1 VITERDTCR
10 KYVLPKLQA
19 AGWEDDPHSLAE
31 EKTFTDGRIV
41 VAGGVAR
48 RRRRKRADYL
58 LRYTRDF
65 MIAVIEAKA
74 AYKKAQDGL
83 QQAKE
88 YAEILDLKFAYATNG
103 KSIVEYD
110 FLTGLETEIDD
121 FPTPD
126 SLLARLEL
134 AGAVDADTFEDLV
147 TPFHLFPGFEP
158 RYYQEIAVNRTVA
171 ALLAGTERNLL
182 TLATGTGKTLVAFQI
197 CWKLW
202 MAGWNREMAPGR
214 KPRILYLA
222 DRNILIDDPKDK
234 TFAPFGDARA
244 KIANGVVVKS
254 REIYFAIYQALAR
267 DERRPGLYREYDR
280 DFFDLIIVDE
290 AHRGG
295 AADDSSWREILE
307 YFSPAYQ
314 LGMTATPQRR
324 ENRDTYL
331 YFGNPLY
338 TYSLRQGIE
347 DGFLAPYR
355 VRRTVLDIDATG
367 YRPEPGEIDRYGREI
382 PDGMYSTEDFERIVA
397 LRKRTEAI
405 ARRLTNFLE
414 DTDRFA
420 KTIVF
425 CVNQE
430 HASEMRAA
438 LNNLNADL
446 TKDHPN
452 YVVRITA
459 DEGEIGRGL
468 LSQFQEVDSLTPVI
482 ATTSQLLTTGV
493 DVPTCRNIVIARVVN
508 SMTDFKQMLG
518 RGTRVREDYGKHYF
532 NVLDFTGSA
541 TKLFADPDFDGE
553 PTLVTEEEIDA
564 AGEVTVETV
573 IEVEETGADE
583 EPTGQDSIADDDEG
597 EPTKY
602 YVDGGEFQVA
612 AEAVYEL
619 GPDGER
625 RSVVAYPDY
634 AAKQIRASFADE
646 AELRGAW
653 RSPADRERLLETL
666 AEVGVDID
674 QLQEACAKPDADPL
688 DLLVH
693 QAFGGT
699 LRSRRERADA
709 ALGELDAAEPGLSDQ
724 ARAVLAEI
732 LEKYAE
738 HGILQFE
745 LPDVLQVPPLD
756 QRGNVGEI
764 AALFGGP
771 APLREAVIRLQ
782 ALVYPESS

>member
-1 VITERDTCR
+1 MITERDTCR
-10 KYVLPKLQA
+10 KYVLPKLQR
-19 AGWEDDPHSLAE
+19 AGWEDGPHSLTE
-31 EKTFTDGRIV
+31 EKTFTDGRII
-41 VAGGVAR
+41 VAGSGAKR
-48 RRRRKRADYL
+48 RKRKRADYL

-74 AYKKAQDGL
+74 AHKNVRDGL
-83 QQAKE
+83 QQAKD

-103 KSIVEYD
+103 KGIVEYD
-110 FLTGLETEIDD
+110 FLSGTETEVDD
-121 FPTPD
+121 FPSPD
-126 SLLARLEL
+126 ELLARLEL
-134 AGAVDADTFEDLV
+134 AGAVDADTLEELF
-147 TPFHLFPGFEP
+147 TPFHLSPGFEP

-171 ALLAGTERNLL
+171 SILAGKERNLL
-182 TLATGTGKTLVAFQI
+182 TMATGTGKTMVAFQI

-202 MAGWNREMAPGR
+202 TAGWNAEMAPGR

-222 DRNILIDDPKDK
+222 DRNILVDDPKDK

-244 KIANGVVVKS
+244 KIANGEVVKS
-254 REIYFAIYQALAR
+254 REIYFAIYQALAS
-267 DERRPGLYREYDR
+267 DERRPGLYKEYDP

-295 AADDSSWREILE
+295 AAEDSSWREILE
-307 YFSPAYQ
+307 YFAPAYQ

-324 ENRDTYL
+324 DNRDTYL

-355 VRRTVLDIDATG
+355 VRRTVLDVDAVG
-367 YRPEPGEIDRYGREI
+367 FRPEPGEIDRFGREI
-382 PDGMYSTEDFERIVA
+382 PDGMYSTEDFERIIA

-405 ARRLTNFLE
+405 ARRLTDFLSE
-414 DTDRFA
+414 TDRFA

-425 CVNQE
+425 CVDQE

-438 LNNLNADL
+438 LSNLNADL
-446 TKDHPN
+446 AKDHPN
-452 YVVRITA
+452 FVVRITS
-459 DEGEIGRGL
+459 DEKDLGRGF
-468 LSQFQEVDSLTPVI
+468 LSQFQEVDSITPVI

-493 DVPTCRNIVIARVVN
+493 DIPTCRNIVIARVVN

-518 RGTRVREDYGKHYF
+518 RGTRVREDYGKRYF

-553 PTLVTEEEIDA
+553 PALVTEEEIDA
-564 AGEVTVETV
+564 AGEVIAETV
-573 IEVEETGADE
+573 VEVEEPGERE
-583 EPTGQDSIADDDEG
+583 EPTGQDSIPDDDEG

-612 AEAVYEL
+612 AETVYEL

-625 RSVVAYPDY
+625 RSRVSYPAY
-634 AAKQIRASFADE
+634 AAKQVRTLLADE
-646 AELRGAW
+646 AELRQRW
-653 RSPADRERLLETL
+653 RAPEERQLLLEDL
-666 AEVGVDID
+666 ADVGLDAD
-674 QLQEACAKPDADPL
+674 QLQEACADPDVDPL
-688 DLLVH
+688 DLLASL
-693 QAFGGT
+693 AFDAP
-699 LRSRRERADA
+699 LRGRRERADA
-709 ALGELDAAEPGLSDQ
+709 ALAELGEAEPGLSGD

-738 HGILQFE
+738 HGVAQFE
-745 LPDVLQVPPLD
+745 LPDVLQVPPLEN
-756 QRGNVGEI
+756 RGNIAEI
-764 AALFGGP
+764 ASLFGG
-771 APLREAVIRLQ
+771 AEQLRKAVIRLQ
-782 ALVYPESS
+782 ALVYP

>member
-1 VITERDTCR
+1 MITERDTCR
-10 KYVLPKLQA
+10 KYVLPKLQQ
-19 AGWEDDPHSLAE
+19 AGWEDEPHSLSE

-41 VAGGVAR
+41 VAGGAAKR
-48 RRRRKRADYL
+48 RKRKRADYL

-74 AYKKAQDGL
+74 AYKKVRDGL

-103 KSIVEYD
+103 KGIVEYD
-110 FLTGLETEIDD
+110 FLTGKETEIDA

-126 SLLARLEL
+126 ELLARLEA
-134 AGAVDADTFEDLV
+134 AGAVDADTLEGLL
-147 TPFHLFPGFEP
+147 TPSHLTPGFEP
-158 RYYQEIAVNRTVA
+158 RYYQEVAVNRTVA
-171 ALLAGTERNLL
+171 SILDGEKRNLL
-182 TLATGTGKTLVAFQI
+182 TMATGTGKTMVAFQI

-202 MAGWNREMAPGR
+202 TAGWNADGAPAR

-222 DRNILIDDPKDK
+222 DRNILVDDPKDK

-244 KIANGVVVKS
+244 KIANGEVVKS

-267 DERRPGLYREYDR
+267 DERRPGLYKEYDP

-307 YFSPAYQ
+307 YFAPAYQ
-314 LGMTATPQRR
+314 LGMTATPQRQD
-324 ENRDTYL
+324 NRDTYL

-355 VRRTVLDIDATG
+355 VRRTVLDVDAIG
-367 YRPEPGEIDRYGREI
+367 FRPEPGEIDRFGREI
-382 PDGMYSTEDFERIVA
+382 PDGMYSTEDFERVIA

-405 ARRLTNFLE
+405 AKRLTDFLAE
-414 DTDRFA
+414 TDRFA

-425 CVNQE
+425 CVDQE

-446 TKDHPN
+446 AKDHPDF
-452 YVVRITA
+452 VVRITSA
-459 DEGEIGRGL
+459 EGDLGRGL
-468 LSQFQEVDSLTPVI
+468 LSQFQEVDSITPVI

-493 DVPTCRNIVIARVVN
+493 DIPTCRNIVIARVVN

-518 RGTRVREDYGKHYF
+518 RGTRVREDYGKRYF

-541 TKLFADPDFDGE
+541 AKLFADPDFDGE
-553 PTLVTEEEIDA
+553 PALVTEEEIDA
-564 AGEVTVETV
+564 AGEVIAETV
-573 IEVEETGADE
+573 VEAEEPDEGE

-612 AEAVYEL
+612 AETVYEL

-625 RSVVAYPDY
+625 RSRVSYPAY
-634 AAKQIRASFADE
+634 AEKQVRALLADE
-646 AELRGAW
+646 SELRERW
-653 RSPADRERLLETL
+653 RGPEERQLLLEDL
-666 AEVGVDID
+666 ADVGVDVD
-674 QLQEACAKPDADPL
+674 QLQEACAEPDADPL
-688 DLLVH
+688 DLLANL
-693 QAFGGT
+693 AFDAL
-699 LRSRRERADA
+699 LRDRRERADA
-709 ALGELDAAEPGLSDQ
+709 VLAGLGAAEAALADD
-724 ARAVLAEI
+724 ARAVLGEI

-738 HGILQFE
+738 HGVAQFE
-745 LPDVLQVPPLD
+745 LPDVLQVPPLES
-756 QRGNVGEI
+756 RGNVAEI
-764 AALFGGP
+764 AALFGG
-771 APLREAVIRLQ
+771 AEQLREAVIRLQ
-782 ALVYPESS
+782 ALVYA